1 MAQSLHADL
10 VQAIDYLVKG
20 GLEFP
25 KIDEY
30 VADLISR
37 NHTALGYTSEVQLR
51 DDLRDKPFSTL
62 LGFLVYLG
70 H

>member
-1 MAQSLHADL
+1 MASQLHNDL

-25 KIDEY
+25 KIDDY
-30 VADLISR
+30 VANLISR
-37 NHTALGYTSEVQLR
+37 NHTALGYTSEVQLQE
-51 DDLRDKPFSTL
+51 DLRDKPFSTL
-62 LGFLVYLG
+62 LQLLVNLG

>member
-1 MAQSLHADL
+1 MAQSLHNDL

-20 GLEFP
+20 GLEYP
-25 KIDEY
+25 KIDQY

-51 DDLRDKPFSTL
+51 EDLRDKPYSTL
-62 LGFLVYLG
+62 LQLLVNLG